1 VVNKWLQRAEEDA
14 SRIVALYAGFESAF
28 FPWSG
33 ETPSDVKPRLS
44 TGLLQLDAAST
55 NYLVII
61 AMYYERSTAARLRVA
76 WYRSQIAATTSV

>member
-1 VVNKWLQRAEEDA
+1 
-14 SRIVALYAGFESAF
+14 
-28 FPWSG
+28 
-33 ETPSDVKPRLS
+33 
-44 TGLLQLDAAST
+44 LQLDAAST